1 VDVMLWVIN
10 GWLSSLCMCL
20 TGYFALM
27 HGTWSLEDGWMDG
40 WMDE

>member
-1 VDVMLWVIN
+1 
-10 GWLSSLCMCL
+10 MCL